1 MTPHHDSGAPARR
14 GVDAI
19 RQAFETY
26 RREFKEI
33 TCRAR
38 CRFERQDWL
47 GLQQDARERLDLYP
61 RMITGIVAEVRQI
74 LSEHTEDRTVWAR
87 MKATYT
93 QSIAGRG
100 DFELAE
106 TFFNS
111 VTRRIFATVG
121 VDPKIE
127 YVDSDF
133 DAPPPPADEPVYR
146 MYVRRG
152 PTRALVKDILA
163 DYSFSVAYQDIELD
177 ARLVADEIEA
187 RRQAIWGAD
196 PIEAIDVL
204 KPVFYRNKGAYLIGR
219 IRGGNRIMPLAL
231 ALLNTGQGI
240 IVDAALLTED
250 EASIAFSF
258 THSYFH
264 VEVERPADA
273 IQFLKSIMPLKRVAE
288 LYIALGYN
296 KHGKTELYLD
306 LLRHL
311 KHSTDK
317 FEIAPGDR
325 GMVMVVFTM
334 PSYDVVF
341 KVIRDNIPL
350 PKTTT
355 RRDVLKKYQLVFNHD
370 RAGRLADA
378 QEFEHLAFARGRFS
392 DPLLAELV
400 GAAANG
406 VSVREDQ
413 IVIRHLY
420 MQRRLT
426 PLNLYLREADGA
438 AAHDVALEYGQAI
451 KDLAATNIFPGDL
464 LLKNFGVT
472 RHGRVAFYDYDELC
486 PLTDCNFREMPQ
498 ARDFDE
504 EFASEP
510 WFYVGDRD
518 LFPEEFLTFMGLQGN
533 VREVFLQ
540 AHRGLLSAD
549 FWRKMQARHLA
560 GEVMDI
566 FPYRQSRRLRTKCGM
581 EYHGDAA
588 LSRPDRRMTHG

>member
-1 MTPHHDSGAPARR
+1 MAPHHDSAPAR
-14 GVDAI
+14 GAVDAI
-19 RQAFETY
+19 GQAFEAY
-26 RREFKEI
+26 RGEFKEI
-33 TCRAR
+33 TRRAR
-38 CRFERQDWL
+38 CRFADQDWR
-47 GLQQDARERLDLYP
+47 GLQQDARERLELYP
-61 RMITGIVAEVRQI
+61 RMITGIVAEVCRI
-74 LSEHTEDRTVWAR
+74 LGERIEDRAVWAR
-87 MKATYT
+87 MKAAHT
-93 QSIAGRG
+93 QAIAGRG

-111 VTRRIFATVG
+111 VARRMFATVG

-133 DAPPPPADEPVYR
+133 DAPSPPADEPVYST
-146 MYVRRG
+146 YVRRG
-152 PTRALVKDILA
+152 TTRALVKEILA
-163 DYSFSVAYQDIELD
+163 DYPFSVAYQDIHLD
-177 ARLVADEIEA
+177 ARLAADEIEA
-187 RRQAIWGAD
+187 QWQAVWGAD
-196 PIEAIDVL
+196 PIEAIDL
-204 KPVFYRNKGAYLIGR
+204 LTPVFYRNKGAYLIGR
-219 IRGGNRIMPLAL
+219 IRSGSRIMPLAL
-231 ALLNTGQGI
+231 ALLNTGEGVV
-240 IVDAALLTED
+240 VDAALTTEG
-250 EASIAFSF
+250 EVSIVFSF

-264 VEVERPADA
+264 VEVERPHDV

-296 KHGKTELYLD
+296 KHGKTELWWD

-311 KHSTDK
+311 KRSTDK

-325 GMVMVVFTM
+325 GMVMMVFTM

-355 RRDVLKKYQLVFNHD
+355 RLDVLKKYQLVFNHD

-378 QEFEHLAFARGRFS
+378 QEFEHLAFARDRFS
-392 DPLLAELV
+392 DPLLAELA
-400 GAAANG
+400 GTAANS
-406 VSVREDQ
+406 VSVRDGQ

-420 MQRRLT
+420 TQRRMT
-426 PLNLYLREADGA
+426 PLNLYLRDTDGA

-451 KDLAATNIFPGDL
+451 KDLATTNIFPGDL

-498 ARDFDE
+498 ARDLDE
-504 EFASEP
+504 ELAAEP

-518 LFPEEFLTFMGLQGN
+518 LFPEEFLTFMGLQGSA
-533 VREVFLQ
+533 REVFLE
-540 AHRGLLSAD
+540 AHRDLLSAE
-549 FWRKMQARHLA
+549 FWRKMQARHVA

-566 FPYRQSRRLRTKCGM
+566 FPYRQSRRLRAK
-581 EYHGDAA
+581 A
-588 LSRPDRRMTHG
+588 